1 MWRDLFAGCTHL
13 FYNLFYFM
21 EECGLLDPSNE
32 CHIAALHYV
41 FQQRINKSL
50 DLFKTGHNQGPIS
63 TEGNSSPEQLWING
77 TMRNRNPN
85 GTIAREFAQGVSKVM
100 IGIGPWNRNPS
111 ILC

>member
-1 MWRDLFAGCTHL
+1 
-13 FYNLFYFM
+13 M

-32 CHIAALHYV
+32 CHTAALHYV

-63 TEGNSSPEQLWING
+63 TEGNLSPEQLWING
-77 TMRNRNPN
+77 MMRNRNPN

-100 IGIGPWNRNPS
+100 ME
-111 ILC
+111 